1 MNQFVE
7 ALKRYN
13 VEEVSNPAASTLQR
27 FNASTISSVF
37 IRVHPWLSIICL
49 AAIFAGCSF
58 APHYARPPVETP
70 AAFKENSGTNIWKI
84 AQPNDAAVRSN
95 WWAVFNEAELN
106 SLEDQVAVSNQNVAA
121 AFANFLSA
129 RAMVKEA
136 EAQLFPT
143 LVADPSVTRSRS
155 SQGSQIGSLFHNPN
169 TTDYSLPLDATWQL
183 DLWGSIRNTIKAN
196 AAEAQAS
203 AADLE
208 NTRLTAQAELASDY
222 FELRGQDAL
231 EQLFD
236 DTVIAYQQ
244 SYDLEKVLFKT
255 GIASDQDVAQ
265 AETQLETA
273 QAQDTN
279 LRILRAQLEHAIAM
293 LIGKPPATVSI
304 PREPL
309 SANPPSIPSGVPSQ
323 LLERRP
329 DIAAAERLVAAAN
342 AQIGVAKAAYFPTIT
357 LSASGGFESAATA
370 NLLDWPSRV
379 WSIGAGASETI
390 FDAGARAA
398 TVAQYRAA
406 YDSSVAQFR
415 QAVLTAFQQVEDN
428 LASLRTLDQE
438 IKQQDAAVKSSA
450 RYLALAQDR
459 YKLGID
465 SYLNV
470 ITAQTTLLAN
480 RQTLTNL
487 RTQQMT
493 AAVQLIEALGGGWN
507 VSQLPL

>member
-1 MNQFVE
+1 MNLESKCQKILLKK
-7 ALKRYN
+7 AL
-13 VEEVSNPAASTLQR
+13 
-27 FNASTISSVF
+27 F
-37 IRVHPWLSIICL
+37 L
-49 AAIFAGCSF
+49 AGLAFLGGCSF
-58 APHYARPPVETP
+58 APKYARPTVETP
-70 AAFKENSGTNIWKI
+70 AVFKENSGTNMWEI
-84 AQPNDAAVRSN
+84 AQPDDAAVRSN
-95 WWAVFNEAELN
+95 WWSFFNDAQLN
-106 SLEDQVAVSNQNVAA
+106 SLEEQVTISNQNVAA

-129 RAMVKEA
+129 RALVKEA
-136 EAQLFPT
+136 QAQLFPS
-143 LVADPSVTRSRS
+143 LVANPSVARTRSS
-155 SQGSQIGSLFHNPN
+155 LGGQTGSPSHNPN
-169 TTDYSLPLDATWQL
+169 TTDYSLPLDASWQL
-183 DLWGSIRNTIKAN
+183 DLWGRIRNTIKAS

-208 NTRLTAQAELASDY
+208 NTRLTAQAELALDY
-222 FELRGQDAL
+222 FQLRGQDAL

-236 DTVIAYQQ
+236 DTVSAYQQ

-279 LRILRAQLEHAIAM
+279 LGILRAQLEHAIAM
-293 LIGKPPATVSI
+293 LIGKPPADVSI
-304 PREPL
+304 PRAPL
-309 SANPPSIPSGVPSQ
+309 NANPPAIPSGIPSQ

-357 LSASGGFESAATA
+357 LSASGGFESVATA
-370 NLLDWPSRV
+370 DLFSWPSRV

-398 TVAQYRAA
+398 TVAQYHAA
-406 YDSSVAQFR
+406 YDNAVAQYR
-415 QAVLTAFQQVEDN
+415 QTVLTAFQQVEDN
-428 LASLRTLDQE
+428 LASLRILNEE
-438 IKQQDAAVKSSA
+438 IQQQDVAVKSSG

-470 ITAQTTLLAN
+470 ITAQATLLAN
-480 RQTLTNL
+480 RQTLANL
-487 RTQQMT
+487 RTEQMT
-493 AAVQLIEALGGGWN
+493 AAVQLIEALGGGWDAA
-507 VSQLPL
+507 QLTSKKPGGE

>member
-1 MNQFVE
+1 MKYETNYLRAHLTTAF
-7 ALKRYN
+7 L
-13 VEEVSNPAASTLQR
+13 
-27 FNASTISSVF
+27 
-37 IRVHPWLSIICL
+37 L
-49 AAIFAGCSF
+49 AAFAALIVGCNF
-58 APHYARPPVETP
+58 APKYTRPAVETS
-70 AAFKENSGTNIWKI
+70 ALFKENSGTNIWQV
-84 AQPNDAAVRSN
+84 AQPNDAVVRSN
-95 WWAVFNEAELN
+95 WWTMFNDAELD
-106 SLEDQVAVSNQNVAA
+106 SLENQVAVSNQNVAA
-121 AFANFLSA
+121 AFANLLSA
-129 RAMVKEA
+129 RAMVREA
-136 EAQLFPT
+136 EAQLFPA
-143 LVADPSVTRSRS
+143 LVANPSVTRQRTSANTSVGGITSASLASASRTFDTFNVA
-155 SQGSQIGSLFHNPN
+155 G
-169 TTDYSLPLDATWQL
+169 DASWEL
-183 DLWGSIRNTIKAN
+183 DLWGRIRNTIKAS

-208 NTRLTAQAELASDY
+208 NTRLAAQAELAADY
-222 FELRGQDAL
+222 FQLCGQDAL

-236 DTVIAYQQ
+236 GTVTAYRQ

-279 LRILRAQLEHAIAM
+279 LHILRAQLEHAIAM
-293 LIGKPPATVSI
+293 LVGKPPAAVSI

-309 SANPPSIPSGVPSQ
+309 KATPPIIPSSVPSQ

-342 AQIGVAKAAYFPTIT
+342 AQIGVAKAAYFPTVT
-357 LSASGGFESAATA
+357 LSASGGFESVAPA
-370 NLLDWPSRV
+370 NLLNWPSRV

-406 YDSSVAQFR
+406 YDSSVAQYR
-415 QAVLTAFQQVEDN
+415 QTVLAAFQQVEDN
-428 LASLRTLDQE
+428 LASLRILDQE
-438 IKQQDAAVKSSA
+438 IQQQTVAVKSTE

-480 RQTLTNL
+480 RQTMVNL
-487 RTQQMT
+487 RTQQMI
-493 AAVQLIEALGGGWN
+493 AAVQLIEALGGGWDK
-507 VSQLPL
+507 SQLE